1 MPNQSDAAELWREVN
16 AVKTAWNSHDAAC
29 EVRNQNQTAWNT
41 RIEAW
46 FVSLDAR
53 LKSLEDSRAKLFG
66 LIIGANFAGGGLV
79 AGLMKL
85 FGG

>member
-1 MPNQSDAAELWREVN
+1 MSNQSDATELWREVN

-29 EVRNQNQTAWNT
+29 EVRNQNQTALNA

-46 FVSLDAR
+46 LTALDTR
-53 LKSLEDSRAKLFG
+53 LKSLEESRAKIVG
-66 LIIGANFAGGGLV
+66 LIIGANVAGGGIV